1 MIILGHSGPERMNSL
16 QLQSCIECGFNKNLF
31 PFCRTFSGSWGPIY
45 CLLIVEPA
53 LLVFCSE
60 ICLLWQWD
68 AQGIFF
74 SYFRFNM
81 PGFMLYLIHLDLSYV
96 QGDKYL
102 SICILLHTDNQFDK
116 QHLLKIISF
125 FHCMFLASLSRIRC
139 PYVYGFVSG
148 S

>member
-1 MIILGHSGPERMNSL
+1 
-16 QLQSCIECGFNKNLF
+16 
-31 PFCRTFSGSWGPIY
+31 
-45 CLLIVEPA
+45 
-53 LLVFCSE
+53 
-60 ICLLWQWD
+60 
-68 AQGIFF
+68 
-74 SYFRFNM
+74 M

-139 PYVYGFVSG
+139 SYVYGFVSG